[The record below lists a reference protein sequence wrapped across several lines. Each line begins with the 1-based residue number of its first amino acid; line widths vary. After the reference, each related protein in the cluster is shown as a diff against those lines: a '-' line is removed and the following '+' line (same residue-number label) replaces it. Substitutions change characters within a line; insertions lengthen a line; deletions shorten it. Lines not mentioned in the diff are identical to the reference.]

1 MKNLLAI
8 LKYIKDDWVYRF
20 PKTKEKYGR
29 GFFASGSVVWLYILK
44 TMVALLLFFVCCL
57 LSIFY
62 YLFYGLFLF
71 LSLFFDRKRYDENEE
86 FEDNEE
92 YDEDSKEKY
101 DEESSKQ
108 YVSGTHDYIPM
119 RNDSFKFLW
128 YHGSENDW
136 KEALYSYDDIL
147 TGEQRVIENYI
158 SNVKSEEIEKL
169 DILDFYYFLHDKY
182 FVWKYTAKN
191 RLVRNLKQF
200 EQYT

>member
-1 MKNLLAI
+1 
-8 LKYIKDDWVYRF
+8 
-20 PKTKEKYGR
+20 
-29 GFFASGSVVWLYILK
+29 
-44 TMVALLLFFVCCL
+44 
-57 LSIFY
+57 
-62 YLFYGLFLF
+62 
-71 LSLFFDRKRYDENEE
+71 
-86 FEDNEE
+86 
-92 YDEDSKEKY
+92 
-101 DEESSKQ
+101 
-108 YVSGTHDYIPM
+108 M

-200 EQYT
+200 EQYMTNEDISLFGYNTKALSSAPPLISCICEK